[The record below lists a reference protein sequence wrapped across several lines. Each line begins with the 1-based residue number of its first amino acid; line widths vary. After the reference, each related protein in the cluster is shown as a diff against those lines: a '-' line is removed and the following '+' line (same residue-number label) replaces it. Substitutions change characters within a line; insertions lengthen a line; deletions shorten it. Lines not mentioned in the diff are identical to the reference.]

1 VPKGNWKGQHGQV
14 SVFSTVALTLGA
26 SAALFRGDRVGFLTF
41 DGDEDATPAEPVAAA
56 MSRTLG
62 LGMEP
67 QAKSTKLHT
76 TT

>member
-14 SVFSTVALTLGA
+14 SVFSTVASTLGA
-26 SAALFRGDRVGFLTF
+26 SLFRGDRVGFLTC
-41 DGDEDATPAEPVAAA
+41 DVDEDATPAEPVAAA

-67 QAKSTKLHT
+67 QAKSTKSHT